1 MNRVFTDPRPQQFKA
16 DGSLNSNGKL
26 YFYEPGATSTTKKAI
41 YSDKGL
47 ASQLVNPV
55 ILDSAGRFP
64 TIYLQE
70 SDYAVLHT
78 NSDDVQ
84 IWRVNNYQPPSL
96 DSQYNDWDASIEY
109 GLNDFV
115 RYTDGKYYIS
125 LQAANQGRTPA
136 ISSAYWSQGFF
147 LTAYNS
153 LKSYSTNDVVYY
165 LGDIWTAYNGPH
177 AGITPGTDDTRWRL
191 PGFAPPKSGF
201 IDASFTYLG
210 GGAGATIS
218 YNVTANL
225 AAATY
230 ESIGPTGSGADNIWA
245 SLPAIPSDA
254 KALILT
260 AAIVAQKT
268 TGADERFS
276 LSCQFRQTGGTRV
289 FFGAQ
294 ARGFGGTTHG
304 QDDASSY
311 NTFTVPLDSNLRF
324 DGYWSTLGAPD
335 SSTVT
340 LYYVGY
346 MR

>member
-26 YFYEPGATSTTKKAI
+26 YFYEPGATGTTKKAI
-41 YSDKGL
+41 YSDSAL
-47 ASQLVNPV
+47 TAQLVNPV

-70 SDYAVLHT
+70 TDYAVLHT
-78 NSDDVQ
+78 NSSDVQ
-84 IWRVNNYQPPSL
+84 IWRVGNYQPPSL
-96 DSQYNDWDASIEY
+96 DSQYNDWDASINY

-115 RYTDGKYYIS
+115 RYTDGKYYVS

-153 LKSYSTNDVVYY
+153 LETYQNNDVVYY

-177 AGITPGTDDTRWRL
+177 TAITPGTDDDSWRS

-201 IDASFTYLG
+201 IDTSFTYLG

-218 YNVTANL
+218 YDLTSNVAL
-225 AAATY
+225 ATY
-230 ESIGPTGSGADNIWA
+230 ESIGPTGSGATNIW
-245 SLPAIPSDA
+245 STLPAIPADA
-254 KALILT
+254 KALILS
-260 AAIVAQKT
+260 ANVLAIKT
-268 TGADERFS
+268 TGTDERFS

-289 FFGAQ
+289 FLGAST
-294 ARGFGGTTHG
+294 RGFGGATVG
-304 QDDASSY
+304 QDDAASD
-311 NTFTVPLDSNLRF
+311 NTFIVPLDTSLRF
-324 DGYWSTLGAPD
+324 DGFWNTLGSPD
-335 SSTVT
+335 TSTVT